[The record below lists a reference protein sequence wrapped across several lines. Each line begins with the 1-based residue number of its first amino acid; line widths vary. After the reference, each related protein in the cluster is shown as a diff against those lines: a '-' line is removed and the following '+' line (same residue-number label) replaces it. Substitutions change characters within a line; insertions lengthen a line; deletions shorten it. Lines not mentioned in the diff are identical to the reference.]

1 MTVVGIIFGVLAAV
15 GLSLSYLFS
24 RSYQLSRP
32 NGLAK
37 LMVIAHLLQGVLSA
51 ALLTILWRPD
61 IPPLSQYWA
70 PLLGTTC
77 SYLVGHVA
85 LFFAVRHADAS
96 RVSPLMGFKL
106 VVLAVIAVGFAGQHL
121 APRQWLAVAI
131 AVGGV
136 LVLNRIGGRMPWR
149 ALLGVGVACL
159 AYSLSDLFLQRHIQ
173 ALAPVPLAW
182 AAVFAAFMGYALCG
196 LVAVAAFPWLGSRK
210 VADWKAS
217 VPYAVTW
224 YATTLLFFM
233 SVAFIGVVFA
243 NLLQSTRAIWSVA
256 LGALVAR
263 WGLNHL
269 EQQTTR
275 GVFARRI
282 AAAVMMVAA
291 VALYSSAD
299 TERPDTDPKAPV
311 DAAARQLERVVQL
324 PTPRPSSRLSPHS
337 ALWYLRRRP
346 F

>member
-1 MTVVGIIFGVLAAV
+1 MTVVGVIFGILTAV
-15 GLSLSYLFS
+15 GLSVSYLFS

-51 ALLTILWRPD
+51 ALLALLWRSD
-61 IPPLSQYWA
+61 IPPLSQYCA
-70 PLLGTTC
+70 PLLAYTGF
-77 SYLVGHVA
+77 YLVGHTA
-85 LFFAVRHADAS
+85 LFFAIRHADAS

-106 VVLAVIAVGFAGQHL
+106 AVLALIAVGFAGQHL
-121 APRQWLAVAI
+121 VLRQWLAVAL

-136 LVLNRIGGRMPWR
+136 LVLNRVGGRLPWR
-149 ALLGVGVACL
+149 ALLGVSVACL
-159 AYSLSDLFLQRHIQ
+159 TYSISDLFLQRYIQ

-182 AAVFAAFMGYALCG
+182 AATFAGFMCYALCG
-196 LVAVAAFPWLGSRK
+196 LVAAAVFPWLGSRK
-210 VADWKAS
+210 LADWRAS
-217 VPYAVTW
+217 VPYALTW
-224 YATTLLFFM
+224 YVTMLLFFM
-233 SVAFIGVVFA
+233 SLAFIGVVFA

-282 AAAVMMVAA
+282 AAAVMMAAA
-291 VALYSSAD
+291 VALYSSVNRD
-299 TERPDTDPKAPV
+299 GPDTAAKPPTS
-311 DAAARQLERVVQL
+311 AAARQFDPLSHDHAKS
-324 PTPRPSSRLSPHS
+324 TSRPVADAGAPL
-337 ALWYLRRRP
+337 
-346 F
+346 